1 MVAFAHVTTT
11 FVESADFVRSLLC
24 ISSIPESRASSS
36 PMSGTISIS
45 KLKSE
50 LRQAQRLVSRS
61 DKLNATL
68 RVETE
73 RRIESLKSLIGEEQQ
88 RRGEQEASNSTAPSV
103 GAAQAAA
110 SVDDDAVKQN
120 GTESAADETSA
131 KPKSKNKKSAKED
144 KYKMLRHVE
153 FQKSTRRLKQAER
166 ELAAIQAQLDALP
179 KDDDSKSARKAV
191 KALEKEQAEVEKK
204 RQHALIDAW
213 YGVVSLPF
221 HTTTYM
227 RAWLT
232 LSS

>member
-1 MVAFAHVTTT
+1 
-11 FVESADFVRSLLC
+11 
-24 ISSIPESRASSS
+24 
-36 PMSGTISIS
+36 MSGTISIS

-88 RRGEQEASNSTAPSV
+88 RRGEQETSNGTVASAS
-103 GAAQAAA
+103 AAHPAAV
-110 SVDDDAVKQN
+110 VDDDAVKQN
-120 GTESAADETSA
+120 GTESANETSA

-166 ELAAIQAQLDALP
+166 ELAAVQAQLDALP
-179 KDDDSKSARKAV
+179 KDDDSKTARKAN
-191 KALEKEQAEVEKK
+191 KALAKEKAEVVNK

-213 YGVVSLPF
+213 YGVVRLLLHP
-221 HTTTYM
+221 TTRTDL
-227 RAWLT
+227 ADN
-232 LSS
+232 LSSCCRRSYRLISNT